1 MERLTKIDNTIYYRI
16 DNNEDII
23 KVDNIKIA
31 NQNLANRKLYEYEN
45 IEELCEKIVSQT
57 VYEKYEY
64 TGEIHEEDFKDYTA
78 LYNFK
83 ERRIE
88 LYYEEYPIYFELDS
102 YGEKWSFCCED
113 LEEDHEEMWS
123 IYREALENEKIN

>member
-1 MERLTKIDNTIYYRI
+1 MKRLTEKIQRFDKDGNI
-16 DNNEDII
+16 EVI
-23 KVDNIKIA
+23 KVIKLSDIDEA
-31 NQNLANRKLYEYEN
+31 CKKLYGYEN

-64 TGEIHEEDFKDYTA
+64 TGEIHEEDFKGYTA

-88 LYYEEYPIYFELDS
+88 LYFEDYSVYFELDS
-102 YGEKWSFCCED
+102 YGKEWSLCCED
-113 LEEDHEEMWS
+113 LEEGHEEMWS
-123 IYREALENEKIN
+123 IYREVLEL

>member
-1 MERLTKIDNTIYYRI
+1 MKRLTNKLRYYDKDGKI
-16 DNNEDII
+16 EEAEVI
-23 KVDNIKIA
+23 KYLDMDEACK
-31 NQNLANRKLYEYEN
+31 KLYEYEN
-45 IEELCEKIVSQT
+45 IEELCEKIVQQT

-64 TGEIHEEDFKDYTA
+64 NGEIHEEDFKGYTA

-113 LEEDHEEMWS
+113 LEEGHEEMWS
-123 IYREALENEKIN
+123 IYREALEQ

>member
-1 MERLTKIDNTIYYRI
+1 MERLTEKIQQYDKDGNIEVVKRI
-16 DNNEDII
+16 KDL
-23 KVDNIKIA
+23 NIDEA
-31 NQNLANRKLYEYEN
+31 CEKLYEYEN

-64 TGEIHEEDFKDYTA
+64 TGEIHEEDFKGYTA

-102 YGEKWSFCCED
+102 YGKEWSLDKQTLEK
-113 LEEDHEEMWS
+113 
-123 IYREALENEKIN
+123 

>member
-1 MERLTKIDNTIYYRI
+1 MNRLTKKEGVITQTDK
-16 DNNEDII
+16 DG
-23 KVDNIKIA
+23 NITKNYFIEVKDKDEA
-31 NQNLANRKLYEYEN
+31 YKKLYELEN

-57 VYEKYEY
+57 VYEKYGY
-64 TGEIHEEDFKDYTA
+64 TGEIHEEDFKGYEA

-113 LEEDHEEMWS
+113 LEEGHEEMWS
-123 IYREALENEKIN
+123 IYREALEQ

>member
-1 MERLTKIDNTIYYRI
+1 MERLTEKIQQFDKGGNIEVVKRI
-16 DNNEDII
+16 KDLDMDEAC
-23 KVDNIKIA
+23 K
-31 NQNLANRKLYEYEN
+31 KLYEYEN

-64 TGEIHEEDFKDYTA
+64 TGEIHEEDFKGYTA

-88 LYYEEYPIYFELDS
+88 LYSEGYPIYFELDR
-102 YGEKWSFCCED
+102 YGEKWSLCCED
-113 LEEDHEEMWS
+113 LEEGHEEMWS
-123 IYREALENEKIN
+123 IYREVLENGK

>member
-1 MERLTKIDNTIYYRI
+1 MKRLTEKIHQFDKDGNIEVVKRI
-16 DNNEDII
+16 KDL
-23 KVDNIKIA
+23 NIDEA
-31 NQNLANRKLYEYEN
+31 CEKLYEYEN

-64 TGEIHEEDFKDYTA
+64 TGEIHEEDFKRYTA

-88 LYYEEYPIYFELDS
+88 LYSKGYLIYFELDS
-102 YGEKWSFCCED
+102 FGKEWSFCCED
-113 LEEDHEEMWS
+113 LEEDHEEMCS
-123 IYREALENEKIN
+123 IYREVLEQ

>member
-1 MERLTKIDNTIYYRI
+1 MERLTKIETVNSQTDNDGNITKTIY
-16 DNNEDII
+16 
-23 KVDNIKIA
+23 IKITKPDEV
-31 NQNLANRKLYEYEN
+31 NKKLYEYEN

-64 TGEIHEEDFKDYTA
+64 TGEIHKEDFTGYEA

-88 LYYEEYPIYFELDS
+88 LYDEGYPIYFELDS
-102 YGEKWSFCCED
+102 YGEKWSLCCE
-113 LEEDHEEMWS
+113 E
-123 IYREALENEKIN
+123 LENGK